1 MCVKFYFC
9 VSECFRLLEIWKSQ
23 LGRLC
28 EFRETSNRNSKTFIS
43 IYFRIHGIL
52 LTDQNFVFDLN
63 LSVVGGNYFEG
74 NILNVCTKS
83 ITGKLTT
90 AYQFYLYAN

>member
-1 MCVKFYFC
+1 MKKLKNIKIYKLHAKKYFIYMCVKFYFC

-52 LTDQNFVFDLN
+52 LTDQ
-63 LSVVGGNYFEG
+63 
-74 NILNVCTKS
+74 ILY
-83 ITGKLTT
+83 LTLT
-90 AYQFYLYAN
+90 FLWWVQLF